1 MNNISVNE
9 LKSMTNINIIDIRR
23 REKYNRGHIKGA
35 ISIPKEE
42 FVNYLSSFSKN
53 KNYYIYCDSGVRS
66 LKLVKQLNSLG
77 YNFTNIEGG
86 YNNYL
91 LRK

>member
-1 MNNISVNE
+1 MEQISINDLLKINNP
-9 LKSMTNINIIDIRR
+9 NIIDIRR
-23 REKYNRGHIKGA
+23 REKYNKGHIKGA

-42 FVNYLSSFSKN
+42 LINNLSRLSKN
-53 KNYYIYCDSGVRS
+53 INYYIYCDSGLRS
-66 LKLVKQLNSLG
+66 LKITKQLNSLG

>member
-1 MNNISVNE
+1 MEQISIKDLLKINNP
-9 LKSMTNINIIDIRR
+9 NIIDIRR

-42 FVNYLSSFSKN
+42 FINYLSSLSKN
-53 KNYYIYCDSGVRS
+53 IKYYIYCDSGLRS
-66 LKLVKQLNSLG
+66 LKLAKQLNSLG